1 MNKGQ
6 KMENK
11 KIVLESNIMLALMK
25 ATIEQSEH
33 LRGELKQ
40 KPKQVFN
47 RWNNMGNC
55 LLDELEKRNV
65 VNEEYLDQ
73 LTDIIHDVL
82 HEVRKNSI

>member
-1 MNKGQ
+1 
-6 KMENK
+6 MENK

-47 RWNNMGNC
+47 RWNNLGNS
-55 LLDELEKRNV
+55 LLDEL
-65 VNEEYLDQ
+65 
-73 LTDIIHDVL
+73 
-82 HEVRKNSI
+82 